1 MKKFSLI
8 LLTAALLLLPFTPV
22 QAWSSF
28 RNESG
33 LEHANTT
40 NAKTPA
46 SAFAAGVKWQIKFAE
61 DSTTACNSDP
71 VITDTYIYV
80 VCKNILY
87 QLDKKGSVCS
97 TLTLAA
103 SMNSV
108 CRMCLSENRLF
119 IPLGGGRMQCVEIP
133 SMTPLWT
140 GEAFGNQ
147 SLTTA
152 YYANGCVYAGT
163 TNAQGKDGMYYCLSV
178 KDGSTLWT
186 YRDAE
191 HPGGYYWSGAISN
204 HSIPEPSPANNSLA
218 NFSMVEP
225 APASAPGVR
234 YVLFGGDNGILVSHS
249 DTDDTVYDTFDL
261 STCDSRPDT
270 GRQPEIRAGITYDA
284 HTDAYYTTSNDGYLY
299 QIKMNADGTFG
310 SVASVSLCNSH
321 TAETNCT
328 STPTVYN
335 GRIYVCA
342 FDGFHGQV
350 CVADAAPMRLLYS
363 ASSPDC
369 RDIKSSPLVC
379 TGYATPENHQR
390 VCVYFTQNT
399 PPGGIY
405 FITDQKT
412 SQSAEIQ
419 TLFLPDEGKQFC
431 LSSVAA
437 DTDGTLY
444 YSNDSGTLFAVHY
457 RHDGPADSLP
467 TALPTES
474 QFPLT
479 PAPVTTPL
487 TPAPVT
493 TPPPAA
499 PAGTPLPPTPVTT
512 LPPTAT
518 PSGSVTAPPA
528 TQSPKPVSHAGKPH
542 RIRWTVRKK
551 KKNTYRI
558 TFSWKKGSGTSY
570 TKIIIRQKTKDRKQK
585 RLIYQSPSTKK
596 TVTLKKGTYRISFT
610 GCRPGAKK
618 SGAVTRTLR
627 LSS

>member
-1 MKKFSLI
+1 MKRINLI
-8 LLTAALLLLPFTPV
+8 LLTAALLLLPFTPI

-46 SAFAAGVKWQIKFAE
+46 SASAAGVKWQIKFAE
-61 DSTTACNSDP
+61 GTTAYNSDP

-97 TLTLAA
+97 SLTLAA

-108 CRMCLSENRLF
+108 CRMSLSENRLF
-119 IPLGGGRMQCVEIP
+119 IPLSGGRMQCVEVP

-147 SLTTA
+147 SLTTT
-152 YYANGCVYAGT
+152 YCANGCVYAGT
-163 TNAQGKDGMYYCLSV
+163 TNAQGKDGMYYCLSI
-178 KDGSTLWT
+178 KDGNTLWT
-186 YRDAE
+186 YRDAKN
-191 HPGGYYWSGAISN
+191 PGGYYWSGAISN
-204 HSIPEPSPANNSLA
+204 HSLPC
-218 NFSMVEP
+218 
-225 APASAPGVR
+225 
-234 YVLFGGDNGILVSHS
+234 VLFGGDNGILVSHS
-249 DTDDTVYDTFDL
+249 DTDDAVYDTFDL
-261 STCDSRPDT
+261 STCDSWQDT
-270 GRQPEIRAGITYDA
+270 GRQPQIRAGITYDA

-299 QIKMNADGTFG
+299 KIKMNADGTFE
-310 SVASVSLCNSH
+310 SVTSISLCDSH

-342 FDGFHGQV
+342 FDGSHGQV
-350 CVADAAPMRLLYS
+350 CVADAASMRLLYS

-379 TGYATPENHQR
+379 TGYATPENHQS

-405 FITDQKT
+405 FITDQET
-412 SQSAEIQ
+412 SQSAEVRP
-419 TLFLPDEGKQFC
+419 LFLPDEGKQFC

-457 RHDGPADSLP
+457 RYDGPADSLP
-467 TALPTES
+467 PAAPAESPLPPS
-474 QFPLT
+474 
-479 PAPVTTPL
+479 PVTTSPPAAPEGSPL
-487 TPAPVT
+487 PPSSSTP
-493 TPPPAA
+493 PPPAA
-499 PAGTPLPPTPVTT
+499 PSGSATVPPVTKQKKK
-512 LPPTAT
+512 
-518 PSGSVTAPPA
+518 V
-528 TQSPKPVSHAGKPH
+528 SPVGKPH
-542 RIRWTVRKK
+542 KIRWTVRKK
-551 KKNTYRI
+551 KKNTYQI
-558 TFSWKKGSGTSY
+558 TFSWKKGSGTSF
-570 TKIIIRQKTKDRKQK
+570 TKIIICKKTKGRKQK
-585 RLIYQSPSTKK
+585 RLIYKLSSTKK
-596 TVTLKKGTYRISFT
+596 NVTLKKGTYRISFT
-610 GCRPGAKK
+610 GYRTGAKK